1 MQTSAALSLQKKQM
15 RIIIYILFSLFFSA
29 KLCGENF
36 RIDKY
41 RCSNKLYTHIINHIF
56 RSHNNNKEISL
67 SNEGNIIYVSYANK
81 KNISFHKSV
90 EKDDVFLKKKGKY
103 IANLFI
109 KKNQYD
115 TIVEAYFIVKR
126 KNKQI
131 RVTEITL
138 RRFYM

>member
-41 RCSNKLYTHIINHIF
+41 RCSNKLCTHIINHIF

-115 TIVEAYFIVKR
+115 TIVEAYFIVIR

-131 RVTEITL
+131 AKISLTRI
-138 RRFYM
+138 

>member
-56 RSHNNNKEISL
+56 RSHNSNKEISL

-81 KNISFHKSV
+81 KNISFHKSA
-90 EKDDVFLKKKGKY
+90 KNDNVFLKKKGKY

-115 TIVEAYFIVKR
+115 IIVGAYFIVIR
-126 KNKQI
+126 KDKQI
-131 RVTEITL
+131 AKISLTRI
-138 RRFYM
+138 

>member
-36 RIDKY
+36 RIEKY

-67 SNEGNIIYVSYANK
+67 SDEGNIIYVSYANK

-115 TIVEAYFIVKR
+115 TIVEAYFIVIR

-131 RVTEITL
+131 AKISLTRI
-138 RRFYM
+138 

>member
-1 MQTSAALSLQKKQM
+1 M

-115 TIVEAYFIVKR
+115 TIVEAYFIVIR

-131 RVTEITL
+131 AKISLTRI
-138 RRFYM
+138 

>member
-67 SNEGNIIYVSYANK
+67 SDEGNIIYVSYANK
-81 KNISFHKSV
+81 KNISFHKSA
-90 EKDDVFLKKKGKY
+90 KNDNVFLKKKGKY

-115 TIVEAYFIVKR
+115 TIVEAYFIVIR

-131 RVTEITL
+131 AKISLTRI
-138 RRFYM
+138 

>member
-115 TIVEAYFIVKR
+115 TIVEAYFIVIR

-131 RVTEITL
+131 AKISLTRI
-138 RRFYM
+138 

>member
-115 TIVEAYFIVKR
+115 TIVEAYFIVKK

-131 RVTEITL
+131 AKISLTRI
-138 RRFYM
+138 

>member
-81 KNISFHKSV
+81 KNISFHKAV

-115 TIVEAYFIVKR
+115 TIVEAYFIVIR

-131 RVTEITL
+131 AKISLTRI
-138 RRFYM
+138 

>member
-67 SNEGNIIYVSYANK
+67 SDEGNIIYVSYANK
-81 KNISFHKSV
+81 KNISFHKSA
-90 EKDDVFLKKKGKY
+90 KNDNVFLKKKGKY

-115 TIVEAYFIVKR
+115 IIVGAYFIVIR
-126 KNKQI
+126 KDKQI
-131 RVTEITL
+131 AKISLTRI
-138 RRFYM
+138 

>member
-67 SNEGNIIYVSYANK
+67 SDEGNIIYVSYANK

-115 TIVEAYFIVKR
+115 TIVEAYFIVI
-126 KNKQI
+126 NVSSI
-131 RVTEITL
+131 
-138 RRFYM
+138 

>member
-115 TIVEAYFIVKR
+115 TIVEAYFIVIR
-126 KNKQI
+126 KHKQI
-131 RVTEITL
+131 AKISLTRI
-138 RRFYM
+138 

>member
-1 MQTSAALSLQKKQM
+1 M
-15 RIIIYILFSLFFSA
+15 RIIIYILFLLFFSA

-67 SNEGNIIYVSYANK
+67 SDEGNIIYVSYADK

-90 EKDDVFLKKKGKY
+90 KKDDVFFKKKGKY

-115 TIVEAYFIVKR
+115 TIVEAYFIVIR

-131 RVTEITL
+131 AKISLTRI
-138 RRFYM
+138 

>member
-41 RCSNKLYTHIINHIF
+41 RWSNKLYTHIINHIF

-115 TIVEAYFIVKR
+115 TIVEAYFIVIR

-131 RVTEITL
+131 AKISLTRI
-138 RRFYM
+138 

>member
-1 MQTSAALSLQKKQM
+1 M

-67 SNEGNIIYVSYANK
+67 SDEGNIIYVSYANK

-115 TIVEAYFIVKR
+115 TIVEAYFIVIR

-131 RVTEITL
+131 AKISLTRI
-138 RRFYM
+138 

>member
-1 MQTSAALSLQKKQM
+1 MQTSAALSLQKNQM

-67 SNEGNIIYVSYANK
+67 SDEGNIIYVSYANK

-115 TIVEAYFIVKR
+115 TIVEAYFIVIR

-131 RVTEITL
+131 AKISLTRI
-138 RRFYM
+138 

>member
-56 RSHNNNKEISL
+56 RGHNNNKEISL
-67 SNEGNIIYVSYANK
+67 SNEGNIIYVSYAN
-81 KNISFHKSV
+81 
-90 EKDDVFLKKKGKY
+90 KKGKY

-115 TIVEAYFIVKR
+115 TIVEAYFIVIR

-131 RVTEITL
+131 AKISLTRI
-138 RRFYM
+138 

>member
-41 RCSNKLYTHIINHIF
+41 RCYNKLYTHIINHIF

-67 SNEGNIIYVSYANK
+67 SDEGNIIYVSYANK

-115 TIVEAYFIVKR
+115 TIVEAYFIVIR

-131 RVTEITL
+131 AKISLTRI
-138 RRFYM
+138 

>member
-56 RSHNNNKEISL
+56 RSHNNNNKEISL

-115 TIVEAYFIVKR
+115 TIVEAYFIVIR

-131 RVTEITL
+131 AKISLTRI
-138 RRFYM
+138 

>member
-115 TIVEAYFIVKR
+115 IIVGAYFIVIR
-126 KNKQI
+126 KDKQI
-131 RVTEITL
+131 AKISLTRI
-138 RRFYM
+138 

>member
-1 MQTSAALSLQKKQM
+1 MQTSADLSLQKKQM

-67 SNEGNIIYVSYANK
+67 SDEGNIIYVSYANK

-115 TIVEAYFIVKR
+115 TIVEAYFIVIR

-131 RVTEITL
+131 AKISLTRI
-138 RRFYM
+138 

>member
-67 SNEGNIIYVSYANK
+67 SDEGNIIYVSYANK

-115 TIVEAYFIVKR
+115 TIVEAYFIVIR
-126 KNKQI
+126 KTKQI
-131 RVTEITL
+131 AKISLTRI
-138 RRFYM
+138 

>member
-67 SNEGNIIYVSYANK
+67 SDEGNIIYVSYANK

-115 TIVEAYFIVKR
+115 TIVEAYFIVIR

-131 RVTEITL
+131 AKISLTRI
-138 RRFYM
+138 

>member
-67 SNEGNIIYVSYANK
+67 SDEGNIIYVSYANK

-115 TIVEAYFIVKR
+115 IIVGAYFIVIR
-126 KNKQI
+126 KDKQI
-131 RVTEITL
+131 AKISLTRI
-138 RRFYM
+138 

>member
-67 SNEGNIIYVSYANK
+67 SDEGNIIYVSYANK

-115 TIVEAYFIVKR
+115 TIVEAYFIVIR

-131 RVTEITL
+131 GRAHV
-138 RRFYM
+138 

>member
-1 MQTSAALSLQKKQM
+1 MQTSADLSLQKKQM

-56 RSHNNNKEISL
+56 RSHNNKEISL
-67 SNEGNIIYVSYANK
+67 SDEGNIIYVSYANK

-115 TIVEAYFIVKR
+115 TIVEAYFIVIR

-131 RVTEITL
+131 AKISLTRI
-138 RRFYM
+138 

>member
-115 TIVEAYFIVKR
+115 TIVEAYFIVIR
-126 KNKQI
+126 KNKQVAKI
-131 RVTEITL
+131 SLTRI
-138 RRFYM
+138 

>member
-67 SNEGNIIYVSYANK
+67 SDEGNIIYVSYANK

-103 IANLFI
+103 IANLYI

-115 TIVEAYFIVKR
+115 TIVEAYFIVIR

-131 RVTEITL
+131 AKISLTRI
-138 RRFYM
+138 

>member
-1 MQTSAALSLQKKQM
+1 MQTSADLSLQKKQM

-115 TIVEAYFIVKR
+115 TIVEAYFIVIR

-131 RVTEITL
+131 AKISLTRI
-138 RRFYM
+138 

>member
-67 SNEGNIIYVSYANK
+67 SDEGNIIYVSYANK

-90 EKDDVFLKKKGKY
+90 EKDDVFLKKKGNY

-115 TIVEAYFIVKR
+115 TIVEAYFIVIR

-131 RVTEITL
+131 AKISLTRI
-138 RRFYM
+138 

>member
-115 TIVEAYFIVKR
+115 TIAEAYFIVIR

-131 RVTEITL
+131 AKISLTRI
-138 RRFYM
+138 

>member
-56 RSHNNNKEISL
+56 RGHNNNKEISL

-81 KNISFHKSV
+81 KNISFHKSA
-90 EKDDVFLKKKGKY
+90 KNDNVFLKKKGKY

-115 TIVEAYFIVKR
+115 TIVEAYFIVIR

-131 RVTEITL
+131 AKISLTRI
-138 RRFYM
+138 

>member
-1 MQTSAALSLQKKQM
+1 MKTSAALSLQKKQM

-67 SNEGNIIYVSYANK
+67 SDEGNIIYVSYANK

-103 IANLFI
+103 IDNLFI

-115 TIVEAYFIVKR
+115 TIVEAYFIVIR

-131 RVTEITL
+131 AKISLTRI
-138 RRFYM
+138 